1 MKTGSK
7 SIFFKSGFN
16 CASLRLGDTSPVDV
30 DRLITAVM
38 YGATSWTC
46 LFRSCVNIGSKAHD
60 LGGVFLISLTMES
73 SSTSS
78 NLVSR

>member
-1 MKTGSK
+1 M

-16 CASLRLGDTSPVDV
+16 SASLRLDDTSPIDV

-46 LFRSCVNIGSKAHD
+46 LFRNCVGVGSKAHD
-60 LGGVFLISLTMES
+60 LGGVFLISLAM
-73 SSTSS
+73 
-78 NLVSR
+78 